1 MTRARSLDR
10 LAVILAFLVPVAAF
24 LPALQGQFLN
34 WDDSTLFTRNP
45 QYRGL
50 GVDQLRWMFT
60 TTLSGHYVPFTWLTL
75 GLNYSLGG
83 MNPWGYHLLA
93 LLLHATNAALFYLV
107 ARRVLAA
114 VVDRPAAGPAAG
126 LGDQPTELWTIR
138 AGALVAALVFAVHP
152 QRVESVAWI
161 TERGTLVCGALYFAA
176 VLGYL
181 RAAEPTGAFRW
192 RWAGI
197 VSLAAFA
204 AALLAKGLALS
215 LPVTLLI
222 LDVYPLRRW
231 RGRWRLAIV
240 EKIPYAAVA
249 LVGTAIVLLARTRGS
264 HLSAL
269 SDYGLDARLALAGY
283 SFWFYPSSMVWPV
296 GLSPLYEVPL
306 RASLLQWRFLA
317 PLLGLAAAT
326 LGLVLLRRRFPGGLA
341 AWAHSAAVVAPV
353 SGLAHSGSQ
362 LVSDRYSYL
371 AGLGFALIAGYGVA
385 WAARLRRQGRLSG
398 WVSAVGAIGVLL
410 VLVALAA
417 STRGQTGVWR
427 DSETLWR
434 WAAEQDPDCATCY
447 AGLAEATLYG
457 AGGGRARLDESEAYV
472 RRAIA
477 LRPTL
482 PFSHSIL
489 GTILLVRGR
498 LSEAEASLRTYIQ
511 LAPGEA
517 QGPVRLALVYLLQ
530 DRPAEAVPLLLRARQ
545 LGAATAS
552 PIRAPGGDDR
562 GEPGGDP
569 EFARALRLLGD
580 RLDDLEYLGQALIQ
594 QGRSDRA
601 VPPLRRAVALAPEAP
616 GARFW
621 LITAYDATGQG
632 GLAREHLSVLRRLD
646 PAAAER
652 LRVR

>member
-1 MTRARSLDR
+1 MTRTRLLGLALDV
-10 LAVILAFLVPVAAF
+10 LIVAITLVTF

-34 WDDSTLFTRNP
+34 WDDSTLFTRNLE
-45 QYRGL
+45 YRGL
-50 GVDQLRWMFT
+50 GVAQLRWMFT
-60 TTLSGHYVPFTWLTL
+60 TMLGGHYIPLTWLTL

-107 ARRVLAA
+107 ACRVLAA
-114 VVDRPAAGPAAG
+114 VVDRRADGPVAAR
-126 LGDQPTELWTIR
+126 GDRATGLWTVR
-138 AGALVAALVFAVHP
+138 AGALVAALVFAIHP

-161 TERGTLVCGALYFAA
+161 TERGTLLCGALYFAA

-192 RWAGI
+192 RWAG
-197 VSLAAFA
+197 VFSLAAFA

-231 RGRWRLAIV
+231 HGRWRRALV
-240 EKIPYAAVA
+240 EKIPYAVVA
-249 LVGTAIVLLARTRGS
+249 LLGAAIVLLARTRGS
-264 HLSAL
+264 HWSGF
-269 SDYGLDARLALAGY
+269 SDYGLDARLGFAGY
-283 SFWFYPSSMVWPV
+283 SFWFYPSSVVWPI

-326 LGLVLLRRRFPGGLA
+326 LGLVFLRRRFPGGLA
-341 AWAHSAAVVAPV
+341 AWIHSAAVVAPV

-385 WAARLRRQGRLSG
+385 WAARLRRQGRLGG
-398 WVSAVGAIGVLL
+398 WVSAVGAVGVTL
-410 VLVALAA
+410 VLAVLAA
-417 STRGQTGVWR
+417 STWGQSGIWR

-457 AGGGRARLDESEAYV
+457 AGGGRARLGESEAYV

-489 GTILLVRGR
+489 GTILLVRGQ
-498 LSEAEASLRTYIQ
+498 LAEAEASLRTYMR

-517 QGPVRLALVYLLQ
+517 QGPARLALVYLLQ

-545 LGAATAS
+545 LGAGTAG

-562 GEPGGDP
+562 DEPGADP

-580 RLDDLEYLGQALIQ
+580 HLEDLEYLGQALIQ

-601 VPPLRRAVALAPEAP
+601 VPPLRHAVALAPDAP
-616 GARFW
+616 GPRFW
-621 LITAYDATGQG
+621 LIRAYDATGQRA
-632 GLAREHLSVLRRLD
+632 LAREQLAVLRRLD

-652 LRVR
+652 LGVR

>member
-1 MTRARSLDR
+1 MTRARSLDL
-10 LAVILAFLVPVAAF
+10 LAPVLVFLITAAAF
-24 LPALQGQFLN
+24 LPALPGQFLN
-34 WDDSTLFTRNP
+34 WDDSTLFTRNLE
-45 QYRGL
+45 YRGL
-50 GVDQLRWMFT
+50 GVAQLRWMFT
-60 TTLSGHYVPFTWLTL
+60 TMLGGHYIPLTWLTL

-107 ARRVLAA
+107 ARRIL
-114 VVDRPAAGPAAG
+114 AGPVAG
-126 LGDQPTELWTIR
+126 RGDQPAGLSTVR
-138 AGALVAALVFAVHP
+138 AGAFVAALVFAIHP

-161 TERGTLVCGALYFAA
+161 TERGTLVCGALYLAA

-181 RAAEPTGAFRW
+181 RAAEPTGTFRW

-222 LDVYPLRRW
+222 LDIYPLRRW
-231 RGRWRLAIV
+231 RGRWRRAVV
-240 EKIPYAAVA
+240 EKIPYAVVA
-249 LVGTAIVLLARTRGS
+249 LLGAAIVLLARTRGS
-264 HLSAL
+264 HLSGL
-269 SDYGLDARLALAGY
+269 SDYGLDARLAFAGY
-283 SFWFYPSSMVWPV
+283 SFWFYPSSVVWPI

-306 RASLLQWRFLA
+306 RASLVQWRFLA
-317 PLLGLAAAT
+317 PLLGLLAVT

-341 AWAHSAAVVAPV
+341 AWTHSAVVVAPV

-371 AGLGFALIAGYGVA
+371 AGLGFALVAGYGVA

-398 WVSAVGAIGVLL
+398 WVSAVGAVGVML

-417 STRGQTGVWR
+417 STWGQTGIWR

-434 WAAEQDPDCATCY
+434 WAAEKDPDCATCY

-457 AGGGRARLDESEAYV
+457 AGGGRARLDESEVYV

-477 LRPTL
+477 LRPSL

-489 GTILLVRGR
+489 GTILLVRGQ
-498 LSEAEASLRTYIQ
+498 LAEAEASLRTYMR

-517 QGPVRLALVYLLQ
+517 QGPARLALVYLLR

-545 LGAATAS
+545 LGARAEA
-552 PIRAPGGDDR
+552 RAPGGDDR
-562 GEPGGDP
+562 DEPGADP

-580 RLDDLEYLGQALIQ
+580 HLDDLEYLGQALIQ

-601 VPPLRRAVALAPEAP
+601 VAPLRRAVALAPDAP
-616 GARFW
+616 GPRFW
-621 LITAYDATGQG
+621 LIRAYEATGQRA
-632 GLAREHLSVLRRLD
+632 LAGEQLAVLRRLD
-646 PAAAER
+646 PGAAER
-652 LRVR
+652 LGVR

>member
-1 MTRARSLDR
+1 MTRARSLDL
-10 LAVILAFLVPVAAF
+10 LALVLAFLVPVVAF

-50 GVDQLRWMFT
+50 GVAQLRWMFT
-60 TTLSGHYVPFTWLTL
+60 TMLAGHYIPLTWLTL

-107 ARRVLAA
+107 ACRVLAA

-126 LGDQPTELWTIR
+126 RGNQPTDLWTVR
-138 AGALVAALVFAVHP
+138 AGALVAALVFAIHP

-161 TERGTLVCGALYFAA
+161 TERGTLVCGALYFAV

-231 RGRWRLAIV
+231 RGRWRQALV
-240 EKIPYAAVA
+240 EKIPYALIA
-249 LVGTAIVLLARTRGS
+249 LLGTAIVLLARTRGS
-264 HLSAL
+264 HLSGL
-269 SDYGLDARLALAGY
+269 SDYGFDARLAFAGY
-283 SFWFYPSSMVWPV
+283 SFWFYPSSMVWPI

-306 RASLLQWRFLA
+306 SASLLQLRFLA
-317 PLLGLAAAT
+317 PLVGLAAAT
-326 LGLVLLRRRFPGGLA
+326 LALVLLRRRFPGGLA

-385 WAARLRRQGRLSG
+385 WATRLRRQGRLSG

-417 STRGQTGVWR
+417 STWGQTGVWR

-498 LSEAEASLRTYIQ
+498 LTEAETSLRTYIR

-552 PIRAPGGDDR
+552 PIRTPGGDDR
-562 GEPGGDP
+562 DEPGADP
-569 EFARALRLLGD
+569 EFAKALRLLGD

-601 VPPLRRAVALAPEAP
+601 VPPLKRAVALAPDAP
-616 GARFW
+616 GPRFW
-621 LITAYDATGQG
+621 LIRAYDATGQG

-652 LRVR
+652 LGVR